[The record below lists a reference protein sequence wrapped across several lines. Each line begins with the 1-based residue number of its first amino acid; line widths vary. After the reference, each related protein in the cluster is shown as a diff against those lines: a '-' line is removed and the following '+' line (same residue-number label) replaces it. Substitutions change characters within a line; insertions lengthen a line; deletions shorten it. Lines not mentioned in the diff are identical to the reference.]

1 MPELESEFRT
11 WAEVSRGALRS
22 NVDAIR
28 ARIHSKGGVMAV
40 VKADAYGHG
49 IENVVKAVGEKVDWF
64 GVANL
69 QEALLVRRASGCD
82 FKPVLILGSALPSE
96 RRAIAEAGFC
106 PVVSSLEE
114 ASAYHLLAGN
124 LGLDAVGVHLAV
136 DTGMGR
142 MGVWEREAEDTARA
156 ILGLDRLRLTGIATH
171 FPSADEDR
179 EYTWGQIERFAALV
193 TRLRAAGWSGLVHL
207 ANSAGILGFP
217 ESCEDLARV
226 GLAIYGC
233 PPIEGQNQ
241 ILGVTLTWKT
251 RVVLVRDLGAERSI
265 SYGRTFITEAPMR
278 VATLAVGYADGY
290 PRSLSGSAA
299 RVLIRGVGC
308 PLLGRVTMDQIMVD
322 VSACPEVDSGEEVVL
337 LGRQGAQQITVNEM
351 AKWAGTIPW
360 EIFTGFGGRVV
371 RVVVD

>member
-1 MPELESEFRT
+1 MAVPESEFRT

-28 ARIHSKGGVMAV
+28 ARIPSKGGVMAV

-49 IENVVKAVGEKVDWF
+49 IENVVNAVGEKVDWF

-69 QEALLVRRASGCD
+69 QEALLVRRASGREV
-82 FKPVLILGSALPSE
+82 KPVLILGPALPSE
-96 RRAIAEAGFC
+96 RHAIAVAGFC

-114 ASAYHLLAGN
+114 AAAYDLVAGN
-124 LGLDAVGVHLAV
+124 LGLDAFQIHLAV

-156 ILGLDRLRLTGIATH
+156 IMGLTRVRLTGIATH

-179 EYTWGQIERFAALV
+179 AYTRAQVERFAALV
-193 TRLRAAGWSGLVHL
+193 AKLRAAGWSGLVHL
-207 ANSAGILGFP
+207 ANSAGLLGFP
-217 ESCEDLARV
+217 EFCEDLARV

-233 PPIEGQNQ
+233 SPVEGQNQ
-241 ILGVTLTWKT
+241 LLGVTLTWKT
-251 RVVLVRDLGAERSI
+251 RVVLVRDLGAGRSV
-265 SYGRTFITEAPMR
+265 SYGRTFITEGPMR

-322 VSACPEVDSGEEVVL
+322 VSACPEVVSGEEVVL
-337 LGRQGAQQITVNEM
+337 LGRQGAQKVSVNEM
-351 AKWAGTIPW
+351 AAWAGTIPW

-371 RVVVD
+371 RVVVE

>member
-1 MPELESEFRT
+1 
-11 WAEVSRGALRS
+11 LRS

-49 IENVVKAVGEKVDWF
+49 IENVVNAVGEKVDWF

-69 QEALLVRRASGCD
+69 QEALLVRRASGREL
-82 FKPVLILGSALPSE
+82 KPVLILGSALPSE
-96 RRAIAEAGFC
+96 RRAIVEAGFC
-106 PVVSSLEE
+106 PVISSLEE
-114 ASAYHLLAGN
+114 AAAYDLLAGN
-124 LGLDAVGVHLAV
+124 LGVDAFQIHLAV

-156 ILGLDRLRLTGIATH
+156 IMGLTRVRLTGMATH

-179 EYTWGQIERFAALV
+179 AYTRAQVERFAALV
-193 TRLRAAGWSGLVHL
+193 AKLRAAGWSGLVHL
-207 ANSAGILGFP
+207 ANSAGLLGFP
-217 ESCEDLARV
+217 ESYEDLARV

-233 PPIEGQNQ
+233 SPVEGQNQ
-241 ILGVTLTWKT
+241 LLGVTLTWKT
-251 RVVLVRDLGAERSI
+251 RVVLVRDLGAGRSV
-265 SYGRTFITEAPMR
+265 SYGRTFITEGPMR

-322 VSACPEVDSGEEVVL
+322 VSACPEVVSGEEVVL
-337 LGRQGAQQITVNEM
+337 LGRQGAQQISVDEM
-351 AKWAGTIPW
+351 AQWAGTIPW

>member
-1 MPELESEFRT
+1 MPVPESEFRT

-28 ARIHSKGGVMAV
+28 AQIHAKAGIMAV

-49 IENVVKAVGEKVDWF
+49 IENVVNAVGEKVDWF

-69 QEALLVRRASGCD
+69 QEALLVRRASGREV
-82 FKPVLILGSALPSE
+82 KPVLILGSALPSE

-114 ASAYHLLAGN
+114 AAAYDAVAEN
-124 LGLDAVGVHLAV
+124 IGLDAVQLHLAI

-142 MGVWEREAEDTARA
+142 MGVWEREAEGTARA
-156 ILGLDRLRLTGIATH
+156 IMGLTRARLTGIATH

-179 EYTWGQIERFAALV
+179 AYTVGQIERFAALAA
-193 TRLRAAGWSGLVHL
+193 RLRVAGWCGLVHL
-207 ANSAGILGFP
+207 ANSAGLLGFP

-233 PPIEGQNQ
+233 SPVEGRNQ
-241 ILGVTLTWKT
+241 LLGVTLTWKT
-251 RVVLVRDLGAERSI
+251 RVVLVRDLGAGRSV
-265 SYGRTFITEAPMR
+265 SYGRTFVTEGPTR

-322 VSACPEVDSGEEVVL
+322 VSACPEAVSGEEVVL
-337 LGRQGAQQITVNEM
+337 LGRQGAQQISVNEM
-351 AKWAGTIPW
+351 AEWAGTIPW
-360 EIFTGFGGRVV
+360 EIFTGLGGRVV

>member
-1 MPELESEFRT
+1 MPVAVSEFRT

-28 ARIHSKGGVMAV
+28 ARVHSKGALMAV

-49 IENVVKAVGEKVDWF
+49 IENVVHAVGDKVDWF

-69 QEALLVRRASGCD
+69 QEALLVRRASSGD
-82 FKPVLILGSALPSE
+82 LKPVLILGSALPSE
-96 RRAIAEAGFC
+96 RRAVAEAGFC

-114 ASAYHLLAGN
+114 AAAYDAVAGN
-124 LGLDAVGVHLAV
+124 LGTNALGLHLAV

-142 MGVWEREAEDTARA
+142 MGVWERDAEDTARA
-156 ILGLDRLRLTGIATH
+156 IMGLNRVCLAGIATH
-171 FPSADEDR
+171 FPSADEDGA
-179 EYTWGQIERFAALV
+179 YTRGQIERFAAIV
-193 TRLRAAGWSGLVHL
+193 AKLRSAGWSGIVHL

-217 ESCEDLARV
+217 ESCQDLARA

-233 PPIEGQNQ
+233 SPVAGADQL
-241 ILGVTLTWKT
+241 LGVTLTWKT
-251 RVVLVRDLGAERSI
+251 RVVLVRNLGAGRSV
-265 SYGRTFITEAPMR
+265 SYGRTFVSQGPMR
-278 VATLAVGYADGY
+278 VATLSVGYADGY
-290 PRSLSGSAA
+290 PRSVSGSGA

-322 VSACPEVDSGEEVVL
+322 VSACPEVVCGEEVVL
-337 LGRQGAQQITVNEM
+337 LGRQGGQQIRVEEM
-351 AKWAGTIPW
+351 AAWAGTIPW